1 MTTKGKRTNELQ
13 SNQEGGG
20 GVWRYSERNSAMSM
34 NVIAIVA
41 IVLSCLAIGVASFAL
56 CGVSHKVGS
65 EFCMRVFIS
74 IVVAIA
80 FFAVLYFAWYFMDG
94 MMDVLKRGNRSQDC
108 SSCTNVL
115 HQSAITMNVSGVDNK
130 VGGSELSVVAAYES
144 LSNELSSWMAIMGI
158 FATVFGL
165 LLPIGSY
172 LLQRQSLKDE
182 KEGIMK
188 ELGETSE
195 RSRNDLLGIIDRT
208 KAELSV
214 GMFDRMKPMWR
225 FLASNFDRFLVD
237 DTKKIIAGTATP
249 IDVVN
254 FLIGFDVYL
263 DCLVRAGNSGMLAEA
278 IQKYHSVV
286 DTVRNN
292 RDLWQKVVS
301 ILKIMIQPSP
311 DFVKGEDFAKL
322 VGMRQYEWLKTL
334 YDEIIPWKFAG

>member
-1 MTTKGKRTNELQ
+1 MK
-13 SNQEGGG
+13 
-20 GVWRYSERNSAMSM
+20 
-34 NVIAIVA
+34 I
-41 IVLSCLAIGVASFAL
+41 
-56 CGVSHKVGS
+56 
-65 EFCMRVFIS
+65 FIS
-74 IVVAIA
+74 IVVTIA
-80 FFAVLYFAWYFMDG
+80 FFAVLYFAWHFMDK
-94 MMDVLKRGNRSQDC
+94 MVDVLKCGSRNQDV
-108 SSCTNVL
+108 SLCTNGVSR
-115 HQSAITMNVSGVDNK
+115 SAITMNVSGVDNK
-130 VGGSELSVVAAYES
+130 VEGSDLSVVAAYES

-165 LLPIGSY
+165 LIPIGSY

-182 KEGIMK
+182 KEVIRK
-188 ELGETSE
+188 EMGEASE

-208 KAELSV
+208 KTELST
-214 GMFDRMKPMWR
+214 GTIERMRPMWR

-237 DTKKIIAGTATP
+237 DTKKITAGKATP

-254 FLIGFDVYL
+254 FLIGLDVYL

-301 ILKIMIQPSP
+301 ILKITIQPSP

-322 VGMRQYEWLKTL
+322 VGMRQYEWLKAL

>member
-1 MTTKGKRTNELQ
+1 MK
-13 SNQEGGG
+13 
-20 GVWRYSERNSAMSM
+20 
-34 NVIAIVA
+34 I
-41 IVLSCLAIGVASFAL
+41 
-56 CGVSHKVGS
+56 
-65 EFCMRVFIS
+65 FIS
-74 IVVAIA
+74 IVVTIA
-80 FFAVLYFAWYFMDG
+80 FFAVLYFAWHFMDK
-94 MMDVLKRGNRSQDC
+94 MVDVLKCGSRNQDV
-108 SSCTNVL
+108 SLCTNGVSR
-115 HQSAITMNVSGVDNK
+115 SAITMNVSGVDNK
-130 VGGSELSVVAAYES
+130 VEGSDLSVVAAYES

-165 LLPIGSY
+165 LIPIGSY

-182 KEGIMK
+182 KEVIRK
-188 ELGETSE
+188 EMGEASE

-208 KAELSV
+208 KTELST
-214 GMFDRMKPMWR
+214 GTIERMRPMWR

-237 DTKKIIAGTATP
+237 DTKKITAGKATP

-254 FLIGFDVYL
+254 FLIGLDVYL

-278 IQKYHSVV
+278 IQKYHTVV

-301 ILKIMIQPSP
+301 ILKITIQPSP

-322 VGMRQYEWLKTL
+322 VGMRQYEWLKAL